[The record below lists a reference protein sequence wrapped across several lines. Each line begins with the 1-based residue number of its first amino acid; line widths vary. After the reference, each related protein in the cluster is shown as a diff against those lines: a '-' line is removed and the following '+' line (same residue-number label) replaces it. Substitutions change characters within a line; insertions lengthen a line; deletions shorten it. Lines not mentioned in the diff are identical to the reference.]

1 MKKFCFLFLIICG
14 LMVFCL
20 QDCQARQKLNLADL
34 ENKYN
39 AVIGVYAVDM
49 ENGKKICYKPD
60 TRFSYCS
67 THNHVADGMTLAEIC
82 SASLRWSDNTAA
94 NLILQEIGGVE
105 NFKVALKN
113 IGDKTTKPARNEPE
127 LNLFNPK
134 DNRDTSTPRQMVK
147 NLQVYIFGD
156 ILSDDKKKLLI
167 DWMSDNS
174 ITDTLIKAETPQ
186 GWKVIDKSGS
196 GDYGARNDIAVI
208 YPPNRKPIVMAIMSR
223 RTEKNAKSDDAMIAE
238 AAKRIFDNLVF

>member
-1 MKKFCFLFLIICG
+1 MSLNSFPSVQIGNGRHGRITGKDESHHLFRPAFFEEAGRFFKGCARRCNII
-14 LMVFCL
+14 
-20 QDCQARQKLNLADL
+20 
-34 ENKYN
+34 
-39 AVIGVYAVDM
+39 
-49 ENGKKICYKPD
+49 
-60 TRFSYCS
+60 
-67 THNHVADGMTLAEIC
+67 
-82 SASLRWSDNTAA
+82 RWSDNTAA

-127 LNLFNPK
+127 LSLFNPK

>member
-1 MKKFCFLFLIICG
+1 MNEIRKFSAEDILS
-14 LMVFCL
+14 
-20 QDCQARQKLNLADL
+20 
-34 ENKYN
+34 
-39 AVIGVYAVDM
+39 YAPITKD
-49 ENGKKICYKPD
+49 
-60 TRFSYCS
+60 
-67 THNHVADGMTLAEIC
+67 HVADGMTLAEIC

-174 ITDTLIKAETPQ
+174 ITTRLSRQKLR
-186 GWKVIDKSGS
+186 KVGKLST
-196 GDYGARNDIAVI
+196 RAVQ
-208 YPPNRKPIVMAIMSR
+208 AIMGR
-223 RTEKNAKSDDAMIAE
+223 GMI
-238 AAKRIFDNLVF
+238 LP

>member
-1 MKKFCFLFLIICG
+1 MQRYLQGNYKF
-14 LMVFCL
+14 
-20 QDCQARQKLNLADL
+20 
-34 ENKYN
+34 
-39 AVIGVYAVDM
+39 
-49 ENGKKICYKPD
+49 
-60 TRFSYCS
+60 
-67 THNHVADGMTLAEIC
+67 
-82 SASLRWSDNTAA
+82 
-94 NLILQEIGGVE
+94 

-127 LNLFNPK
+127 LNFFNPK

-208 YPPNRKPIVMAIMSR
+208 YPPNRKPKSFFPAYALISVPSLKVTRISSLLYTVMKSTRLPHSR
-223 RTEKNAKSDDAMIAE
+223 ASNSLMRS
-238 AAKRIFDNLVF
+238 

>member
-1 MKKFCFLFLIICG
+1 MQRYLQGNYKF
-14 LMVFCL
+14 
-20 QDCQARQKLNLADL
+20 
-34 ENKYN
+34 
-39 AVIGVYAVDM
+39 
-49 ENGKKICYKPD
+49 
-60 TRFSYCS
+60 
-67 THNHVADGMTLAEIC
+67 
-82 SASLRWSDNTAA
+82 
-94 NLILQEIGGVE
+94 

-113 IGDKTTKPARNEPE
+113 IGEKTTKPARNEPE